1 MISLTVRLHT
11 PPRAFCSFQYSWWA
25 CVPGWPKGA
34 KMPDRSVNTPS
45 VIVLAV
51 MPGPPLTPPDEP
63 ESPELE
69 LFPHS
74 PMATHSTTAATMR
87 NVALM
92 PAPLL
97 VALRPM
103 TLPPTVVNRLYVGR
117 TPSSRCAEV

>member
-1 MISLTVRLHT
+1 MISLTVRLDT

-69 LFPHS
+69 LLPHA

-87 NVALM
+87 NVALT
-92 PAPLL
+92 PAPPAPR
-97 VALRPM
+97 VATDDTSGHGRQW
-103 TLPPTVVNRLYVGR
+103 TVCR
-117 TPSSRCAEV
+117 